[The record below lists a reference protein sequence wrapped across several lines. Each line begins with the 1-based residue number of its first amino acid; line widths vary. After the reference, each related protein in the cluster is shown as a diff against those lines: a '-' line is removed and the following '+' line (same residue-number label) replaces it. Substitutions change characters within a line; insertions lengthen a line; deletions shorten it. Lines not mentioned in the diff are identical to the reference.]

1 MYLVW
6 GTRAC
11 LYITCHYA
19 FMPVQDAEFLTNKA
33 SFLVC
38 KASFL
43 MFVMTFLVCKA
54 SL

>member
-6 GTRAC
+6 SGCAY
-11 LYITCHYA
+11 LYITRHYA
-19 FMPVQDAEFLTNKA
+19 FMSVQDAEFLTNKA
-33 SFLVC
+33 SFLLC

-43 MFVMTFLVCKA
+43 VCGVTFLVCKT